1 MYAVTTQDRCDT
13 PPRSPTILGSAV
25 LTTSWSSIARTIV
38 KIRPGSTIMTCRWVR
53 YPPPSPIPPTDP
65 PSPAAAGAPAPV
77 DSLTFHSSGPNESYF
92 AAQIVPFPI
101 LNWYS
106 SMS

>member
-1 MYAVTTQDRCDT
+1 MYAVTTQDRCET
-13 PPRSPTILGSAV
+13 PPRSPTIRGSAV
-25 LTTSWSSIARTIV
+25 LTTSWSSMASTIV
-38 KIRPGSTIMTCRWVR
+38 RIRPGSTIITCRWVR
-53 YPPPSPIPPTDP
+53 YPPT
-65 PSPAAAGAPAPV
+65 APAPPDPPAPAASGAPTPA

-92 AAQIVPFPI
+92 AVLLVQFLI